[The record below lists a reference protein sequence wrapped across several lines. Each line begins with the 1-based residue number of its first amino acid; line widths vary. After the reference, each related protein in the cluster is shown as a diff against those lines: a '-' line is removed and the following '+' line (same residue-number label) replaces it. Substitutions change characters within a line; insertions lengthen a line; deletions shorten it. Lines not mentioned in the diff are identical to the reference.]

1 MNSFKLIVLGIALFL
16 LIIIFIVV
24 GLLMYKNNNTADF
37 PPKANNC
44 PNYWIEE
51 SDGKCQIPTG
61 LDPRIDGV
69 FPINVGSGSIF
80 DNANKSKGIPE
91 YLTSIT
97 SSNKYDVKNNTIDFS
112 DITNCEKMKWANTHG
127 ILWNGINNINTC

>member
-51 SDGKCQIPTG
+51 SNGKCKIPDASSASG
-61 LDPRIDGV
+61 D
-69 FPINVGSGSIF
+69 PINVGSGAIF
-80 DNANKSKGIPE
+80 TNANKSKGIPA
-91 YLTSIT
+91 YLTT
-97 SSNKYDVKNNTIDFS
+97 SSQKYDSVNKTIDFS